1 MISFGL
7 VLGKASALS
16 TGIMIL
22 PLLVGCYDGL
32 KGASAALADAS
43 VTPAGLG
50 PYLDPVTVF
59 LIRGGAA
66 AAEHTDGKL
75 VDRAV
80 AFVLSVVVDTGAAKG
95 SSVAVANMH
104 GKRPGW
110 SRG

>member
-1 MISFGL
+1 MISIRP
-7 VLGKASALS
+7 VLGIASALS

-22 PLLVGCYDGL
+22 PLLVGCYNGL
-32 KGASAALADAS
+32 KGASAALAGAS

-75 VDRAV
+75 VVREV
-80 AFVLSVVVDTGAAKG
+80 TLVFSVVV
-95 SSVAVANMH
+95 V
-104 GKRPGW
+104 R
-110 SRG
+110 SRICT